1 MKKVLIGLLV
11 VAVIIGVAATVFVG
25 KLDQLIADA
34 IETEGSAALGSQV
47 KVESVVT
54 QLKEG
59 IATINGLSVA
69 NPSGYKAVSA
79 LQIGS
84 FSADVDYQNQI
95 VEKILINK
103 PVINAELKGT
113 MNNFEELLANMP
125 ESDDTTESDSGEDM
139 VITINSFQLRQAQI
153 NLVAKQLGERSFVM
167 DDFVINNLKGTPE
180 QISAVLTRGLT
191 DHVSSQIKSYAT
203 SEITKILTEEARKK
217 VEEVI
222 NEKIKEQVGD
232 KLNVKLGDELGDKL
246 GDKLKSFK
254 FGKD

>member
-11 VAVIIGVAATVFVG
+11 VAVIVGVAATIFVG

-47 KVESVVT
+47 QVESVVT

-59 IATINGLSVA
+59 IATINGLTVA
-69 NPSGYKAVSA
+69 NPAGFKAASA
-79 LQIGS
+79 LRIAS

-113 MNNFEELLANMP
+113 MNNFEQLLANMP
-125 ESDDTTESDSGEDM
+125 ETDDTTDPSGEDP

-153 NLVAKQLGERSFVM
+153 NLVADRLGERSFVM
-167 DDFVINNLKGTPE
+167 DDYVINNLKGTPE
-180 QISAVLTRGLT
+180 QISEILTRGLT
-191 DHVSSQIKSYAT
+191 DHVSSQIKGYAT
-203 SEITKILTEEARKK
+203 SEITKILTEEAKKK
-217 VEEVI
+217 VKEVV
-222 NEKIKEQVGD
+222 NEKIQEQ
-232 KLNVKLGDELGDKL
+232 LGDKL
-246 GDKLKSFK
+246 DVELNDKLGDKIGDKLKSFK